1 MVQERGC
8 HPQGAPSLGLVRMP
22 GVWGQRGPLW
32 RKKQQRSGAGGWGL
46 GSGPSGQH
54 SASRPGAGQLP
65 HRCDATAPPS
75 PRALGA
81 GPNVPTS
88 QSR

>member
-1 MVQERGC
+1 MIQERGC

-22 GVWGQRGPLW
+22 RVWGQRGPLQ
-32 RKKQQRSGAGGWGL
+32 RKKQQRSGAGGWAAGL
-46 GSGPSGQH
+46 Q
-54 SASRPGAGQLP
+54 ASTLPPGL
-65 HRCDATAPPS
+65 DATTAPPS

-88 QSR
+88 QSG